1 MDIIFYPILINKGIK
16 WRSTVTNALR
26 QRAIFIEKG
35 RLSLEILALVFG
47 IAYAL
52 GSIPFGLLLTKM
64 AGGGDIRSIGS
75 GNIGATNVLRTG
87 RKGLAALTLLLDL
100 AKGFAAVALASV
112 IMPAGQWAPFA
123 PMAAAV
129 GAVAG
134 HCFSVFLKFD
144 GGKGVA
150 TFAGVAF
157 GLSPFLGGIYAVIW
171 IGVLLLTRIS
181 ALGGL
186 CAAAAMPVTAL
197 VMQRWDW
204 AIVLAFIALLIAWK
218 HSANIQRLR
227 AGTEPRIGAKTE

>member
-1 MDIIFYPILINKGIK
+1 M
-16 WRSTVTNALR
+16 
-26 QRAIFIEKG
+26 
-35 RLSLEILALVFG
+35 EILALVFG

-100 AKGFAAVALASV
+100 AKGYAAVALASV
-112 IMPAGQWAPFA
+112 IMPIGQWADFA
-123 PMAAAV
+123 PMV
-129 GAVAG
+129 LEIGAVVG

-157 GLSPFLGGIYAVIW
+157 GLSPFLGGIYAIVW
-171 IGVLLLTRIS
+171 VSVLLLSRIS

-186 CAAAAMPVTAL
+186 SAAVAMPIAAL
-197 VMQRWDW
+197 VMQRWEG
-204 AIVLAFIALLIAWK
+204 AVVLALIALLVAWK
-218 HSANIQRLR
+218 HAANIQRLR